1 MRAWLMHSYEG
12 IEHLRLGDVPDPQPG
27 PHEVLLRVRL
37 AALNPADAFLAQGQ
51 YPAKPPLPHILGR
64 DAVGEVLGMGSK
76 VEHVHVGQTVG
87 VLRCNVGVEVCG
99 TLAEKVVV
107 PASSLIGVP
116 DGWSPEETAAAP
128 LVFLTAW
135 QALTQ
140 WSDPPAPPLERT
152 VLLITGASG
161 GVGVASV
168 LLGQSLGLVVLAL
181 SRSAEKRR
189 TLSALGAQHVFDPVD
204 PNVASHILSTI
215 SPKKVDLVVD
225 TVGGPMFREIVA
237 TLGYRGRISVVG
249 RSGGVVPEFNTASLF
264 FRRNRIGGVAVGDY
278 SAEAAQEAWC
288 EIVARLKAIKKRPV
302 VDSIFGFDDVKKA
315 FARLAEGPMG
325 KVLVRGVA

>member
-1 MRAWLMHSYEG
+1 MRAWLMPSYEG
-12 IEHLRLGDVPDPQPG
+12 VDRLCLGDVLDPEPDPG
-27 PHEVLLRVRL
+27 EVLLRVRW

-51 YPAKPPLPHILGR
+51 YPAKPSLPHILGR
-64 DAVGEVLGMGSK
+64 DAVGDVLAVGSN
-76 VEHVHVGQTVG
+76 VEHVRVGQVVG
-87 VLRCNVGVEVCG
+87 ILRCNVGVEVWG

-140 WSDPPAPPLERT
+140 WSEPPAPPPEHA

-168 LLGQSLGLVVLAL
+168 LLGHSMKLTVLAL

-189 TLSALGAQHVFDPVD
+189 TLTTLGAEYAFDSAS
-204 PNVASHILSTI
+204 PNLAAHILSAI
-215 SPKKVDLVVD
+215 SPKKVDLAVD
-225 TVGGPMFREIVA
+225 TVGGPLFREVVA

-249 RSGGVVPEFNTASLF
+249 RSGGIVPEFNTASLF

-278 SAEAAQEAWC
+278 TAETAQPAWR
-288 EIVARLKAIKKRPV
+288 EIVRRLDAIKRRPM
-302 VDSIFGFDDVKKA
+302 VDSVFAFEDVKKA
-315 FARLAEGPMG
+315 FARLAEGPLG
-325 KVLVRGVA
+325 KVLVRV